1 MAEKKN
7 WPQRMESHNSIV
19 FQTIR
24 AGQTC
29 KCENIYEYSKVKGY
43 KKLQSFKSFNKR
55 LYCLSDDNELQL
67 EMNA

>member
-29 KCENIYEYSKVKGY
+29 KYENMYEYSKGY
-43 KKLQSFKSFNKR
+43 KKLQSFKFLNKS

>member
-29 KCENIYEYSKVKGY
+29 KYENMYEDSKGY
-43 KKLQSFKSFNKR
+43 KKLQSFKSLNKS

-67 EMNA
+67 EMNV